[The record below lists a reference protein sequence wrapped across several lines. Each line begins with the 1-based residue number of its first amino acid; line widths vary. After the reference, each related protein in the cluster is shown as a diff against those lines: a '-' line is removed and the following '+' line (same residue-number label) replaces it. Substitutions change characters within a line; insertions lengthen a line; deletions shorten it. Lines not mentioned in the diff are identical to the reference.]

1 MTASIALLN
10 LAKLGVP
17 LATLGHSYRMIKKK
31 KKKKKNGVKKI
42 VGGATGILVGTAFTR
57 AVYS

>member
-31 KKKKKNGVKKI
+31 KKKNGVKKI